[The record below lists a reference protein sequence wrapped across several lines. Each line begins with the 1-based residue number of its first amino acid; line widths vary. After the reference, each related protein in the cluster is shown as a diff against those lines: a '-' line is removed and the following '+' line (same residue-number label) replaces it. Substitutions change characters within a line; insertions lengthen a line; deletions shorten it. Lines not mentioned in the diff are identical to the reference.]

1 MGLYL
6 AEWELLAYEGLKVG
20 LERVTFAVSEKLTEY
35 DQTVLQTIQLI
46 VTINEDKYGLNNIVH
61 LRQTVGSKSTF
72 VCFIS

>member
-1 MGLYL
+1 M
-6 AEWELLAYEGLKVG
+6 
-20 LERVTFAVSEKLTEY
+20 SEKLTEY